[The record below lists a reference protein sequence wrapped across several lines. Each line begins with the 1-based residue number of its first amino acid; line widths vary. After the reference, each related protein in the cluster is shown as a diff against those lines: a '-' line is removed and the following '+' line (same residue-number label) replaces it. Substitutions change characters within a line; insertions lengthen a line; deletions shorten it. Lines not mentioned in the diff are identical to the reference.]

1 MIVDNG
7 YQFAVWIFFILPLF
21 FYDYDY
27 ISIVCF
33 VGNIKFLYNRLF
45 FNVIFVRP
53 AVFVSG
59 GFWIVLFLLLRAWL
73 FVSFCF
79 KS

>member
-1 MIVDNG
+1 MVVDNG
-7 YQFAVWIFFILPLF
+7 YQFSVWIFFISHLF

-33 VGNIKFLYNRLF
+33 VSNIKCRYNQLFLVLF
-45 FNVIFVRP
+45 FVSLALFL
-53 AVFVSG
+53 SG